1 MPLAHSIAF
10 ASSSNRC
17 TVMTGPKI
25 SFWIISSSCSRPAMT
40 VGSKNEPGR
49 SGSWPP
55 VTISAWPGL
64 RSMKPSMR
72 SRCRIEFTGPSV
84 VSGSNVSPTL

>member
-1 MPLAHSIAF
+1 
-10 ASSSNRC
+10 
-17 TVMTGPKI
+17 
-25 SFWIISSSCSRPAMT
+25 MT

-64 RSMKPSMR
+64 RSRKPSTR